1 MMTPTLPGWKLECV
15 GDDIAWM
22 RYDDE
27 GYLRGINPEAGFFG
41 VAPGTSHKTNPNALK
56 AIQSNTIFTNTAE
69 TDDGRY
75 YWEGK
80 MDIFARH
87 NKQHPFISSAGS
99 NTTIV
104 KSKAGSFKNFFWT
117 VA

>member
-1 MMTPTLPGWKLECV
+1 MMTPSLPGWKYECV

-27 GYLRGINPEAGFFG
+27 GHLRGINPEAGFFG
-41 VAPGTSHKTNPNALK
+41 VAPGTSHKTNPNALA
-56 AIQSNTIFTNTAE
+56 AIQSNTIFTNIAE

-80 MDIFARH
+80 KTFFTVKLHNHKLQFEILSDILTYIARGNILCCNSFA
-87 NKQHPFISSAGS
+87 
-99 NTTIV
+99 
-104 KSKAGSFKNFFWT
+104 
-117 VA
+117 